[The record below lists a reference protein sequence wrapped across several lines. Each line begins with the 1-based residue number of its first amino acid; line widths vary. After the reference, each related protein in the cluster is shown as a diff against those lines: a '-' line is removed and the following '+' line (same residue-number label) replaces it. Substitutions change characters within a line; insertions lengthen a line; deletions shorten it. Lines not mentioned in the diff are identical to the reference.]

1 MHDLRNDGVGPET
14 VTQLVREGVVERVA
28 RGAYRL
34 VDATP
39 DPRFSLAAASARVPK
54 GVIYPMSALRFH
66 DAAECPWPCGLL

>member
-28 RGAYRL
+28 SGVYRF

-39 DPRFSLAAASARVPK
+39 DPRYSLEVASARVPK
-54 GVIYPMSALRFH
+54 GVINPMSALQFH
-66 DAAECPWPCGLL
+66 DAAKCPWPCGLL